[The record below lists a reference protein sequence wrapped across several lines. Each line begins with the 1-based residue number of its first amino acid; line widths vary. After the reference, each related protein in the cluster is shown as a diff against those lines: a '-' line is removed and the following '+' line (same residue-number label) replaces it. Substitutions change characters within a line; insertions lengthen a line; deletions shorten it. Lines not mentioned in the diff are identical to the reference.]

1 MDQRYRLPV
10 KSILLFGALQC
21 ASGAMIIGGWE
32 AKPHSRPYMVSVQ
45 QNGTHH
51 CGGFLVADQWVV
63 SAAHCYTA
71 QSTPYKVL
79 LGAHSLSDSESTKQT
94 FGVAAIYTHPDFNIE
109 INYDNDIA
117 LLKLDGRVSLTKAV
131 QKISYQRVSGD
142 VPQGTV
148 CSTAGWGWIK
158 NVGIM
163 PDKLQEVNVTVIGR
177 ETCCSRRYH
186 GNRITGNMMCAGDR
200 GKDSCHG
207 DSGGPLLCN
216 GLVEGITSFGGMKCG
231 KPLKPGVYTVISRY
245 TDWINKVMNQGSKY

>member
-10 KSILLFGALQC
+10 ASILLFGALQC
-21 ASGAMIIGGWE
+21 ASGAIGGWE

-45 QNGTHH
+45 QNGIHH
-51 CGGFLVADQWVV
+51 YGGFLVADQWVV
-63 SAAHCYTA
+63 SAAHCFTA

-94 FGVAAIYTHPDFNIE
+94 FGVAAIYSHPDFNITR
-109 INYDNDIA
+109 NYDNDIA

-131 QKISYQRVSGD
+131 QKISYQRVSRD

-148 CSTAGWGWIK
+148 CSLAGWGWIS
-158 NVGIM
+158 NVGIK
-163 PDKLQEVNVTVIGR
+163 PDKLQEVNVSVIGR
-177 ETCCSRRYH
+177 EKCSSRRYH
-186 GNRITGNMMCAGDR
+186 GSRITGNMMCAGDR
-200 GKDSCHG
+200 GKDSCNG

-231 KPLKPGVYTVISRY
+231 KPLKPGVYTVISHY
-245 TDWINKVMNQGSKY
+245 TDWIDAVMNQGSKY